1 MAIDIGRRQF
11 ISALGGMTVAWPL
24 VARAQQPERVRRV
37 GVLLGGAASDP
48 DFQSNVRAFEEALR
62 SLGWTSGRDIV
73 IDYRWVSGN
82 AALAR
87 EFTRELL
94 GMSPDLIV
102 AVGLAP
108 IAALRDATHTVPV
121 VFARLSDP
129 VGLGFVTNL
138 ARPGGNVTGFTNFES
153 SIAGK
158 WLQTLKEIAPET
170 VRVAVMANPEVSLL
184 DSYFRSIASVAGA
197 LSVEPVQ
204 APVRNQDDIE
214 RAIAAAN
221 GKPGGGLIVLPDGFT
236 ISNATT
242 IIAQAAKYRL
252 PAIYPFRFFASDGGL
267 VSYGVN
273 TNEELRG
280 AASYVDRILKGERP
294 ADLPVQEPTKFELVV
309 NLKTAKALGLTVPQT
324 LLATADEVIE

>member
-1 MAIDIGRRQF
+1 MTPFGTGQMAIDIGRRQF

-184 DSYFRSIASVAGA
+184 DSYFRSIEVSGRSIVSRASSGTC
-197 LSVEPVQ
+197 SQ
-204 APVRNQDDIE
+204 
-214 RAIAAAN
+214 
-221 GKPGGGLIVLPDGFT
+221 PG
-236 ISNATT
+236 
-242 IIAQAAKYRL
+242 RH
-252 PAIYPFRFFASDGGL
+252 
-267 VSYGVN
+267 
-273 TNEELRG
+273 
-280 AASYVDRILKGERP
+280 
-294 ADLPVQEPTKFELVV
+294 
-309 NLKTAKALGLTVPQT
+309 
-324 LLATADEVIE
+324 